1 MKFCGNKRKFHSFRK
16 KTWSWMFN
24 WWIEFWPGKYYYT
37 AIPVWQTDSK
47 RMNYLYCLQM
57 TKTFLSILVLRNVLR
72 PHSKFLFP
80 FRFCHSIL
88 MKLSFFFYCAKYVE
102 RKSYILPAISWLC
115 PLLKFR
121 SRLKGFSKLNL
132 IHGWFLDP
140 WLWFMNSV

>member
-1 MKFCGNKRKFHSFRK
+1 
-16 KTWSWMFN
+16 MFN

-88 MKLSFFFYCAKYVE
+88 MKLSFFLLCEVCRAE
-102 RKSYILPAISWLC
+102 ILYSSRWLISWLC
-115 PLLKFR
+115 LLLKFR